1 MLQMFELTF
10 DVSVVSL
17 LYPLT
22 LGASVYTVAHQDVKH
37 FKVFELLEKYELT
50 FATVTPLYYNF
61 FHPISMKSACLL

>member
-22 LGASVYTVAHQDVKH
+22 LGAAVYTVGHQDVKH
-37 FKVFELLEKYELT
+37 FKVFELLEKYALT
-50 FATVTPLYYNF
+50 FATVTP
-61 FHPISMKSACLL
+61 SLLSLIHI